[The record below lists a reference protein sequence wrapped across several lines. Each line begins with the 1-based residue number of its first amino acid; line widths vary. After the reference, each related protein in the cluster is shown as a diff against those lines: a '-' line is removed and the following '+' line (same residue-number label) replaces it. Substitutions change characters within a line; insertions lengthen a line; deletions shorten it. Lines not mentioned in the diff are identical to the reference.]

1 MGNEDFSGI
10 RNKGPL
16 PDPQQIKVP
25 SDLNDLM
32 DEYVDSAAS
41 MLQELEAAALAYETG
56 KDREENAAAVRRILH
71 KLKGEAGIVGI
82 EEIYEFC
89 HQAEFAVDEL
99 SDDER
104 SDMLL
109 RVKDWLDAALQHL
122 TGETTSASREHTSES
137 TTDGESRCSIPDT
150 RYSQIKNQ
158 ETRIDPPT
166 ADFDRNPAL
175 LGRESRLKILIVE
188 DDFTCRKLLQM
199 FLSEYGDCFV
209 AINGHKAVEAVR
221 EALDEGQPYDLI
233 CLDIMMPEMDGHEAL
248 EAIRQ
253 IENER
258 GIAGLDGVKVIM
270 TTALGDSKNVIGAF
284 RTGCEAYIVKPIG
297 KEKLLEEMEKL
308 GLFNL
313 VARASGPAE
322 RRPVE

>member
-1 MGNEDFSGI
+1 MANEDFSGI

-71 KLKGEAGIVGI
+71 KLKGEAGIVGV

-99 SDDER
+99 SDDEC

-150 RYSQIKNQ
+150 RNSQIKNQ
-158 ETRIDPPT
+158 ETRIED
-166 ADFDRNPAL
+166 
-175 LGRESRLKILIVE
+175 RESRLKILIAE
-188 DDFTCRKLLQM
+188 DDFTCRKLLQS

-209 AINGHKAVEAVR
+209 AINGHEAVEAVR
-221 EALDEGQPYDLI
+221 ESLDEGQPYDLV

-253 IENER
+253 IENEH
-258 GIAGLDGVKVIM
+258 GIAGLDSVKVIM

-284 RTGCEAYIVKPIG
+284 RTGCEAYIVKPVS

-308 GLFNL
+308 GLVNL
-313 VARASGPAE
+313 SPKQ
-322 RRPVE
+322 

>member
-16 PDPQQIKVP
+16 PDPQQIKVT
-25 SDLNDLM
+25 SDLDDLM

-41 MLQELEAAALAYETG
+41 MLQELEVAALAYEAG
-56 KDREENAAAVRRILH
+56 KNREENAAAVRRILH
-71 KLKGEAGIVGI
+71 KLKGEAGIVGV

-137 TTDGESRCSIPDT
+137 ATDGESRCSIPDT

-158 ETRIDPPT
+158 ETRIED
-166 ADFDRNPAL
+166 
-175 LGRESRLKILIVE
+175 RESRLKILIVE
-188 DDFTCRKLLQM
+188 DDFTCRKLLQT

-209 AINGHKAVEAVR
+209 AINGHEAVEAVR
-221 EALDEGQPYDLI
+221 ETLDEGQPYDLI

-253 IENER
+253 IENEH

-284 RTGCEAYIVKPIG
+284 RTGCEAYIVKPVS

-308 GLFNL
+308 GLFNF
-313 VARASGPAE
+313 VARASSPAE